1 MAAATFDTH
10 KLVKQLEVAGFKT
23 EQAEAV
29 VDAVSHAQ
37 MPPKLWARR
46 ICRLPV
52 AIVSLAIGL
61 ANRSDDSA

>member
-1 MAAATFDTH
+1 MCPRLRHAGILQHQYLLVPRRAVEDEMAAATFDTH

-37 MPPKLWARR
+37 MPPKL
-46 ICRLPV
+46 
-52 AIVSLAIGL
+52 
-61 ANRSDDSA
+61 